1 MPTLIVPFFASI
13 ISCLIMV
20 YIIGTPIGIF
30 TEALTSFLRSMG
42 TSFEF
47 GVRRSHRRI
56 VYH

>member
-30 TEALTSFLRSMG
+30 TEALVMLPT
-42 TSFEF
+42 
-47 GVRRSHRRI
+47 
-56 VYH
+56 Y